1 MPCFSLAVSPR
12 LKEVNVTY
20 IPAANVMRFMTQL
33 QKITGTQSFSDAIS
47 FAHLIIRNNEQ
58 GIYINFSN
66 QAARED
72 GEKLAKALVGCLQ
85 KIEMFSVPN
94 RDRVYIVSNDG
105 YQIISSNDTL
115 TLMVDILINH
125 KDMLPTF
132 LGMNTEFDKAI
143 ALVMKE

>member
-1 MPCFSLAVSPR
+1 MNMNIYVPAC
-12 LKEVNVTY
+12 NVLQ
-20 IPAANVMRFMTQL
+20 FMTQL
-33 QKITGTQSFSDAIS
+33 QKVNNVPSFSDAVS
-47 FAHLIIRNNEQ
+47 FAHLIIKNNDQ

-66 QAARED
+66 RAGWEN

-85 KIEMFSVPN
+85 KIEMFSVPDQ
-94 RDRVYIVSNDG
+94 DRVCIVSNDG